1 MIHVILLR
9 ITSSAKSL
17 CSKLRVPDASPTETH
32 HSAYRRN
39 FSSLVSVARTSSL
52 PISSHS
58 LIPPPT
64 IITPFQSRAI
74 HLCIYQKFY
83 SLPPYKMILNQ
94 VALLMSIAIFATAMA
109 AEPAGNTPDPS
120 KADPSKADPSKVGPS
135 IDVKSDAKAS
145 GPSGGDLKGIDSKGA
160 ECTCPPPN
168 PTESVKSPES
178 ETPKPPEEG
187 EKTNAASTSMLG
199 LLSQQAQLYLG
210 TSLLAILAAI
220 YV

>member
-1 MIHVILLR
+1 
-9 ITSSAKSL
+9 
-17 CSKLRVPDASPTETH
+17 
-32 HSAYRRN
+32 
-39 FSSLVSVARTSSL
+39 
-52 PISSHS
+52 
-58 LIPPPT
+58 
-64 IITPFQSRAI
+64 
-74 HLCIYQKFY
+74 
-83 SLPPYKMILNQ
+83 MILNQ

-178 ETPKPPEEG
+178 ETSKPPEEG